1 MEVHS
6 FFSRN
11 FSVKAWYVVVDVISL
26 LCSIWDHLLVEICHL
41 TGIAVGYFFH
51 LSTIGGNKIVFHCK
65 KKFLNFR
72 APLYGNYSYQTR
84 IPRQFAPKFTVIHVT
99 RIYTSYTIPP
109 PTREWA
115 FLLEAWMRIYFFR
128 ESWIYIFPSSGN
140 WFYLRVICK
149 PTTFAGIICYFFG
162 RF

>member
-65 KKFLNFR
+65 KKIPQFSCSIIWKLLVSDGNTASVR
-72 APLYGNYSYQTR
+72 AKIHGNSR
-84 IPRQFAPKFTVIHVT
+84 HANIHVIHHT
-99 RIYTSYTIPP
+99 APD
-109 PTREWA
+109 
-115 FLLEAWMRIYFFR
+115 AWMSIFAWSVNENLFF
-128 ESWIYIFPSSGN
+128 SWIVNLYFPV
-140 WFYLRVICK
+140 LRKLVLL
-149 PTTFAGIICYFFG
+149 T
-162 RF
+162 RDL

>member
-72 APLYGNYSYQTR
+72 APLYGNYSYQTG
-84 IPRQFAPKFTVIHVT
+84 IQRQFAPKFTVIHVT

-109 PTREWA
+109 RRVNEHFCLKREWG
-115 FLLEAWMRIYFFR
+115 FIFFVNR
-128 ESWIYIFPSSGN
+128 ESIFSRPPETGFTYA
-140 WFYLRVICK
+140 WFVNQLLLRE
-149 PTTFAGIICYFFG
+149 
-162 RF
+162 